1 MLYARCL
8 RLPAE
13 LAELVETFG
22 FSWVELE
29 KQLGVLGPRNAY
41 GRFLQVIADN
51 RNKPAWWVESRAGD
65 EAGRIEK
72 TLARGLWVLETIVT
86 AAPLLGLLGTITGM
100 MQSFNVIGASTLV
113 APTQVTAGVAQ
124 ALIATALGLLIA
136 VLALFAF
143 NLFSRMQ
150 SQALDTMERLGSRL
164 VDHIRLD
171 QENGGARCRRSAQR
185 WWRDERAQRGGD
197 AMKLRRARNFRH
209 GRIEIIPMI
218 DVMFFLL
225 VTFMLA
231 SLSMQTSQLDRGQ
244 SAQGRTPNRCSIA
257 SRSR

>member
-1 MLYARCL
+1 MQEIRAAWEALRFGGAMVYPLLFLGVLAFAIIIDRSVLYARCL
-8 RLPAE
+8 VLPGA

-22 FSWVELE
+22 FSWTELE
-29 KQLGVLGPRNAY
+29 RHLQQLGPRNAY

-72 TLARGLWVLETIVT
+72 TLARGLWVLETVVT

-136 VLALFAF
+136 VIALFAF
-143 NLFSRMQ
+143 NLFSRLQ

-171 QENGGARCRRSAQR
+171 QEGESIHEERSPVSAR
-185 WWRDERAQRGGD
+185 
-197 AMKLRRARNFRH
+197 
-209 GRIEIIPMI
+209 
-218 DVMFFLL
+218 
-225 VTFMLA
+225 LA
-231 SLSMQTSQLDRGQ
+231 EKTR
-244 SAQGRTPNRCSIA
+244 
-257 SRSR
+257 